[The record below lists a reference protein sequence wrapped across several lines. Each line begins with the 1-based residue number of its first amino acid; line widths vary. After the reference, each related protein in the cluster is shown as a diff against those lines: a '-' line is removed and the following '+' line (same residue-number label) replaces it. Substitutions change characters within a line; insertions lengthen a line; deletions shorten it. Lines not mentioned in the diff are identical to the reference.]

1 MFAQREEKAAGGGGP
16 NSAAF
21 PHHPVP
27 LSCPWPPPDHLS
39 SPLKSIGGGREHGLL
54 SPGLGWG
61 GGALLSPLIS
71 GEEGELASSGGIG
84 FYCT

>member
-1 MFAQREEKAAGGGGP
+1 MASSLQGWGG
-16 NSAAF
+16 
-21 PHHPVP
+21 
-27 LSCPWPPPDHLS
+27 
-39 SPLKSIGGGREHGLL
+39 
-54 SPGLGWG
+54 G